1 MVIWLIGLSGAGK
14 TTIGNA
20 LYQHLKLNKEAT
32 VLVDGDSIRGIFKHE
47 SQHAY
52 SLEGR
57 RKSAERLQEICL
69 WLDKQGIDVVCCNLG
84 IFEDI
89 NCQNRDIFSTYKEIF
104 IDVDLETLIERDNK
118 GLYKSALNGEQ
129 EHVVGIDIHYTAPSW
144 PDLVIK
150 NSQKPQDISHYVEK
164 IITSID
170 KEVM

>member
-20 LYQHLKLNKEAT
+20 LYLQLKLEKEAT

-47 SQHAY
+47 YQHAY
-52 SLEGR
+52 SLDGR

-84 IFEDI
+84 LFEDL
-89 NCQNRDIFSTYKEIF
+89 NRQNREIFSTYKEIF
-104 IDVDLETLIERDNK
+104 IDVAIETLIERDNK

-129 EHVVGIDIHYTAPSW
+129 KNVVGIDIRYTAPLL
-144 PDLVIK
+144 PDLIIK
-150 NSQKPQDISHYVEK
+150 NSQKPQDISRYVEK
-164 IITSID
+164 IIASL
-170 KEVM
+170 